1 MKSLKTEITSVL
13 VADVV
18 YDGSQ
23 HFHLVAERG
32 DESPLDSETATRYQR
47 DIMRT
52 REAQSAQTALRELDQ
67 FVVPKT
73 QDSACRGKGA
83 EEPFWQGHIFRTQ
96 RRIDDGNKTG
106 LLTYSKNSRVV
117 L

>member
-1 MKSLKTEITSVL
+1 MLYMTEGRTSHIVT
-13 VADVV
+13 
-18 YDGSQ
+18 
-23 HFHLVAERG
+23 ERG
-32 DESPLDSETATRYQR
+32 DESQSGSGTATRYQGE
-47 DIMRT
+47 IMGT
-52 REAQSAQTALRELDQ
+52 REAPSAQTALRELDQ

>member
-1 MKSLKTEITSVL
+1 MTEGRTSPL
-13 VADVV
+13 VT
-18 YDGSQ
+18 
-23 HFHLVAERG
+23 ERG
-32 DESPLDSETATRYQR
+32 DESPSGSETATQYQR
-47 DIMRT
+47 EIMGT

-67 FVVPKT
+67 FIKQKT
-73 QDSACRGKGA
+73 QDSTCRGKGA